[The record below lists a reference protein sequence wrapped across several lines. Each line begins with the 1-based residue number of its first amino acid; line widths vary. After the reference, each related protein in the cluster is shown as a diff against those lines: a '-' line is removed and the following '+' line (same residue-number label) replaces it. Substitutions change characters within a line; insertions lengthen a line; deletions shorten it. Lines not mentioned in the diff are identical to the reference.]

1 MLTRSGKKKQKSST
15 LKETDVSDIKLQKIS
30 VKKNSGFLRKSKL
43 INQCFW
49 ISIFDFLKAN
59 GNNSLNLIALRDEIL
74 REIKIKGSFYENKN
88 KQKFI
93 NIKKIHDINDKYVG
107 KTHILGSG
115 GAKLNGPQDVFDY
128 IIHGASAEAIAYLYD
143 LQINIFC
150 VKDDILLTPNPIFIF
165 GNGSRLINIADYD
178 GHFEWIIDG
187 L

>member
-1 MLTRSGKKKQKSST
+1 MLTRSGKKKQRSE
-15 LKETDVSDIKLQKIS
+15 ETDVSDIKLQKIY

-49 ISIFDFLKAN
+49 IAIFDFLQEN
-59 GNNSLNLIALRDEIL
+59 TNNYLSLIELRDEIS
-74 REIKIKGSFYENKN
+74 RAIKIRGSFYENKN

-93 NIKKIHDINDKYVG
+93 NINKIHDINDKYVI
-107 KTHILGSG
+107 KTNILGSG
-115 GAKLNGPQDVFDY
+115 GEKLNCIKDVFDY

-165 GNGSRLINIADYD
+165 GNGSRSINIADYN